1 MTSLTEFKDFKT
13 ILEWMWAHGKF
24 LTDSQAQAIINKID
38 QKQDGKV
45 KHKVSVV
52 IFTDLNSP
60 PKKGSNCTI
69 FIGALNKMSH
79 QICHISRRLKQN
91 YLLQKCNRL
100 FRVLVGGSTKNS
112 RLKFGSL
119 TSHQNFVF
127 YTLIM

>member
-1 MTSLTEFKDFKT
+1 MTSLTEFLNSKI

-60 PKKGSNCTI
+60 PKKGCIPFAS
-69 FIGALNKMSH
+69 
-79 QICHISRRLKQN
+79 
-91 YLLQKCNRL
+91 
-100 FRVLVGGSTKNS
+100 
-112 RLKFGSL
+112 KFSKLAGSL
-119 TSHQNFVF
+119 LFNLGYAKILVF
-127 YTLIM
+127 PPSKMIET